1 MGRNNDCLIMQ
12 GINIDN
18 SKSPRSLLLDGEQV
32 AVGGNANT
40 AGLYAVGNRLYLDG
54 EQIAESADEIGILR
68 KADGLYFGGT
78 KIGSSEPVPPT
89 PQSGLWIPPTQ
100 EASTY
105 NKYNYASIIEAYDDL
120 KDNSDY
126 PGTITK
132 HRYSEDGYG
141 DYPLWH
147 YEFTPAN
154 YTKTFYVHAGIH
166 GNEHDAPQTL
176 YRIMDIICNHCNEVD
191 YARLKPLRDNV
202 RFIVI
207 PCVSPWGYD
216 HATMNVP
223 YTDWNGELKDGV
235 QAMNMNRNADI
246 NHEFALD
253 GAGTGGNY
261 PWQCSEV
268 RHIKHIIETVG
279 IQNIDY
285 LVDYHDGGGVYQH
298 LWINYNMD
306 GANAPMVRQLVAD
319 LLSYEEE
326 LIADGGTDY
335 RNNGKWVIDFCC
347 DSAGYS
353 SGIQAAW
360 YNNTLGA
367 LGNVCEYIGGY
378 FGYSFNAEQMTR
390 SLRIR
395 ANLLI
400 YAYEMLTTKGWLVN
414 EAADAEYFH
423 FDYPISAT
431 RQGLRKDGTISDK
444 CENIVTYD
452 DVYERWDA
460 LVSAHPSYV
469 TKSAK
474 LGENTDGDDVYSYTL
489 GNGAKKVLLLGG
501 PMRWNSPHK
510 DTEFGIYILAEYLCN
525 DYIVNQS
532 KFLKKIKQEYSVV
545 VLPCIDI
552 KAGGNADGIH
562 DYSLNTN
569 GTSPGSTYA
578 KWRIVD
584 GKCEP
589 SSHGNECADVS
600 IFKAWIAANTD
611 AAALISGGEDVS
623 GYSFELPRYKQN
635 FMTQFIMPLNQATPQ
650 WLSDYCGHL
659 ENDRGEDA
667 PDVDNTNGMTSG
679 DYAYD
684 NHGIPTYY
692 INLKVSQMWAERQQY
707 AQSGDSADKYMY
719 RTYEIGRRIANIANF
734 ILMAGE
740 DIS

>member
-1 MGRNNDCLIMQ
+1 MGRNNDFLIMQ
-12 GINIDN
+12 GIKIDN

-40 AGLYAVGNRLYLDG
+40 AGLYAVGGKLYLDG
-54 EQIAESADEIGILR
+54 QQIAESADGTGILR
-68 KADGLYFGGT
+68 KTDGLYFG
-78 KIGSSEPVPPT
+78 KSKVGSSEPIPPT

-105 NKYNYASIIEAYDDL
+105 NKYNYSSIIEAYDDL
-120 KDNSDY
+120 KDNSNY

-154 YTKTFYVHAGIH
+154 YAKTFYVEATIH
-166 GNEHDAPQTL
+166 GNEKDAAQTL
-176 YRIMDIICNHCNEVD
+176 LRIMDIICNHCNESA
-191 YARLKPLRDNV
+191 YSRLAQLRDNV
-202 RFIVI
+202 RFIVVPI
-207 PCVSPWGYD
+207 VSPWGFD
-216 HATMNVP
+216 HSYMNVP
-223 YTDWNGELKDGV
+223 YTDRDGV
-235 QAMNMNRNADI
+235 SSDMNPNRNADF
-246 NHEFALD
+246 NHEYQLNQ
-253 GAGTGGNY
+253 GNGGNY
-261 PWQCSEV
+261 PWQIAET
-268 RHIKHIIETVG
+268 RHVKHIIDTIG
-279 IQNIDY
+279 IENIDY
-285 LVDYHDGGGVYQH
+285 LVDYHDGGGVNQH
-298 LWINYNMD
+298 FWVNYNRD
-306 GANAPMVRQLVAD
+306 GANAPVMSGLISD
-319 LLSYEEE
+319 LIDYEEE

-335 RNNGKWVIDFCC
+335 RNNGQWVIDNCY
-347 DSAGYS
+347 DAAPQGT
-353 SGIQAAW
+353 GIMAAW
-360 YNNTLGA
+360 FNNTLGA
-367 LGNVCEYIGGY
+367 LGSVCEYMGGY
-378 FGYSFNAEQMTR
+378 FGYSFSAEQMTR

-395 ANLLI
+395 GNLLI
-400 YAYEMLTTKGWLVN
+400 YAYEKLATKGWRVN
-414 EAADAEYFH
+414 EAADADYFQ

-431 RQGLRKDGTISDK
+431 RQGLRQDGTISDK

-469 TKSAK
+469 TKSAL
-474 LGENTDGDDVYSYTL
+474 LGHNTDGDDVYSYTL
-489 GNGAKKVLLLGG
+489 GSGSKKVLFIGG
-501 PMRWNSPHK
+501 PMRWNRPHK
-510 DTEFGIYILAEYLCN
+510 ETEFGIYILAEYLCN

-552 KAGGNADGIH
+552 KAGGNAAGIY

-589 SSHGNECADVS
+589 SSHGDECADVS

-611 AAALISGGEDVS
+611 ASALVSGGEDVS
-623 GYSFELPRYKQN
+623 GYSLELPRYNQN
-635 FMTQFIMPLNQATPQ
+635 FMTQFVLPLNQQTPQ
-650 WLSDYCGHL
+650 WLEDYCDWL
-659 ENDRGEDA
+659 ENARGEDA
-667 PDVDNTNGMTSG
+667 PDVEKTNGMTSG
-679 DYAYD
+679 DYAFD
-684 NHGIPTYY
+684 NFHIPTYY

-719 RTYEIGRRIANIANF
+719 RTYETGRRIANIANF
-734 ILMAGE
+734 ILMAGG
-740 DIS
+740 DIL

>member
-1 MGRNNDCLIMQ
+1 MGRNNDFLIMQ

-40 AGLYAVGNRLYLDG
+40 AGLYAVGNKLYLDG
-54 EQIAESADEIGILR
+54 QQIAESADGTGILR

-78 KIGSSEPVPPT
+78 KIGSSEPIPPT

-120 KDNSDY
+120 KDNSNY

-154 YTKTFYVHAGIH
+154 YAKTFYVEATIH
-166 GNEHDAPQTL
+166 GNEKDAAQTL
-176 YRIMDIICNHCNEVD
+176 LRIMDIICNHCNESA
-191 YARLKPLRDNV
+191 YSRLAQLRDNV
-202 RFIVI
+202 RFIVVPI
-207 PCVSPWGYD
+207 VSPWGFD
-216 HATMNVP
+216 HSYMNVP
-223 YTDWNGELKDGV
+223 YTDRDGV
-235 QAMNMNRNADI
+235 SSDMNPNRNADF
-246 NHEFALD
+246 NHEYQLNQ
-253 GAGTGGNY
+253 GNGGNY
-261 PWQCSEV
+261 PWQIAET
-268 RHIKHIIETVG
+268 RHVKHIIDTIG
-279 IQNIDY
+279 IENIDY
-285 LVDYHDGGGVYQH
+285 LVDYHDGGGVNQH
-298 LWINYNMD
+298 FWVNYNRD
-306 GANAPMVRQLVAD
+306 GANAPVMSGLISD
-319 LLSYEEE
+319 LIDYEEE

-335 RNNGKWVIDFCC
+335 RNNGQWVIDNCY
-347 DSAGYS
+347 DAAPQGT
-353 SGIQAAW
+353 GIMAAW
-360 YNNTLGA
+360 FNNTLGA
-367 LGNVCEYIGGY
+367 LGSVCEYMGGY
-378 FGYSFNAEQMTR
+378 FGYSFSAEQMTR

-395 ANLLI
+395 GNLLI
-400 YAYEMLTTKGWLVN
+400 YAYEKLATKGWRVN
-414 EAADAEYFH
+414 EAADADYFQ

-431 RQGLRKDGTISDK
+431 RQGLRQDGTISDK

-469 TKSAK
+469 TKSAL
-474 LGENTDGDDVYSYTL
+474 LGHNTDGDDVYSYTL
-489 GNGAKKVLLLGG
+489 GSGSKKVLFIGG
-501 PMRWNSPHK
+501 PMRWNRPHK
-510 DTEFGIYILAEYLCN
+510 ETEFGIYILAEYLCN

-552 KAGGNADGIH
+552 KAGGNAAGIY

-589 SSHGNECADVS
+589 SSHGDECADVS

-611 AAALISGGEDVS
+611 AAALISGGDDVS
-623 GYSFELPRYKQN
+623 GYSLELPRYDQN
-635 FMTQFIMPLNQATPQ
+635 FMTQFILPLNQQTPQ
-650 WLSDYCGHL
+650 WLEDYCDWL
-659 ENDRGEDA
+659 EDVRGEDA
-667 PDVDNTNGMTSG
+667 PDVENTNGMTSG
-679 DYAYD
+679 DYAFDKYD
-684 NHGIPTYY
+684 IHTYY
-692 INLKVSQMWAERQQY
+692 INLNVSQMWAERQQY
-707 AQSGDSADKYMY
+707 MQSGDSADKYMY

-734 ILMAGE
+734 ILMIGG
-740 DIS
+740 DIQ